1 MATPRN
7 RTEGCPIEEFMDMLR
22 GRWKVFILWE
32 LIQGPRR
39 SGELR
44 KSIPPVTQKVFV
56 EQLRDL
62 EDCGLVKRT
71 IFPTV
76 PPRVEYEATE
86 LGQSLREILKQMCH
100 WSTANMEKVRVSQ
113 RTRQLELADKPS

>member
-1 MATPRN
+1 MTTRRN
-7 RTEGCPIEEFMDMLR
+7 GTEACPIEELMDMLA

-44 KSIPPVTQKVFV
+44 KSIPPITQKVFV

-62 EDCGLVKRT
+62 EDNGLVKRT
-71 IFPTV
+71 VFPTR
-76 PPRVEYEATE
+76 PRRGEYEATPS
-86 LGQSLREILKQMCH
+86 GHSLRDILKGM
-100 WSTANMEKVRVSQ
+100 WNWPSENIERVR
-113 RTRQLELADKPS
+113 EFG